1 MKKRIFAFAVAVI
14 CMSILASTTLAYF
27 TDTSIARNVIT
38 SGGVDIAIEE
48 WQETQDGLIPYPDK
62 SIKVM
67 PATQVSKIITVRNLD
82 ARSFIRVKLE
92 LTLLD
97 GEEQVMD
104 IPAEEMEKII
114 HLIMNTQDWT
124 EKDGWWYYGAAVNT
138 NEATLPLMTA
148 VEFDGPNMTNEY
160 QRSTLK
166 IHVIAQA
173 VQAANNATTALEALG
188 WPEAEQGGEKQ

>member
-1 MKKRIFAFAVAVI
+1 MKKRIFAFAVVVI
-14 CMSILASTTLAYF
+14 CLSILASTTLAYF
-27 TDTSIARNVIT
+27 TDTAIARNVIT

-48 WQETQDGLIPYPDK
+48 WQETPEGMIPYPDQH
-62 SIKVM
+62 IRVM
-67 PATQVSKIITVRNLD
+67 PATQVSKIVTVRNLD

-97 GEEQVMD
+97 EEEQVMD
-104 IPAEEMEKII
+104 IDAEEMEKII
-114 HLIMNTQDWT
+114 HLIMNNQDWT

-173 VQAANNATTALEALG
+173 VQTANNGTSAIDVLG
-188 WPEAEQGGEKQ
+188 WPAAE

>member
-1 MKKRIFAFAVAVI
+1 MKKRIFAFAVVVI
-14 CMSILASTTLAYF
+14 CLSILASTTLAYF
-27 TDTSIARNVIT
+27 TDTAVARNVIT

-62 SIKVM
+62 SITVM
-67 PATQVSKIITVRNLD
+67 PATRVSKIVTVRNLD

-104 IPAEEMEKII
+104 IDAEEMEKII

-160 QRSTLK
+160 QNCTVL
-166 IHVIAQA
+166 IDVTAQA
-173 VQAANNATTALEALG
+173 VQTANNGTSAIDALG
-188 WPEAEQGGEKQ
+188 WPEAE

>member
-1 MKKRIFAFAVAVI
+1 MKKRIFAFAVVVI
-14 CMSILASTTLAYF
+14 CLSILASTTLAYF
-27 TDTSIARNVIT
+27 TDTAVARNVIT

-48 WQETQDGLIPYPDK
+48 WQETPEGMIPYPDQR
-62 SIKVM
+62 IRVM
-67 PATQVSKIITVRNLD
+67 PATRVSKIVTVRNLD

-92 LTLLD
+92 LTLQDSDDQL
-97 GEEQVMD
+97 MD
-104 IPAEEMEKII
+104 IDAEEMEKII
-114 HLIMNTQDWT
+114 HLIMNNQDWT

-160 QRSTLK
+160 QKTTLQ

-173 VQAANNATTALEALG
+173 VQAANNGTSALEALG
-188 WPEAEQGGEKQ
+188 WSEAE